1 MSLADNT
8 SEADIFEANDDDTSM
23 SGPGALQ
30 PGLNYLPS
38 PPTSPLYGRP
48 VSDDRSTPFSK
59 RYLAVRRARST
70 ARYSAYIRPSREQRQ
85 AFSRNS
91 RRKEMFVDGLD
102 SAFIPLTEPSAV
114 HPTADLALLSVREDM
129 ATPPVEEH
137 LTTMPYDAHPATDQ
151 MTRIPDV
158 VDRLGLRLL
167 NSCNVSEQ
175 TKEDDED
182 EDVVNSPP
190 KSRLTIKIPGVVD
203 RLALRMVRSC
213 DVNDQTEQG
222 EDVDYL
228 SLDGSTVSDSSSSS
242 DGDDD
247 HTSPSYSSSPVPAA
261 AGPDRSSRRRRHR
274 RNAAPYHR
282 EGGTSKRKELW
293 VDTDVAGSEVPAF
306 LLGSPAGVLRSD
318 DCRC

>member
-8 SEADIFEANDDDTSM
+8 SEADILEANDDDISM

-228 SLDGSTVSDSSSSS
+228 SLDGYTVSDSSSSS
-242 DGDDD
+242 D
-247 HTSPSYSSSPVPAA
+247 
-261 AGPDRSSRRRRHR
+261 
-274 RNAAPYHR
+274 
-282 EGGTSKRKELW
+282 
-293 VDTDVAGSEVPAF
+293 
-306 LLGSPAGVLRSD
+306 
-318 DCRC
+318 